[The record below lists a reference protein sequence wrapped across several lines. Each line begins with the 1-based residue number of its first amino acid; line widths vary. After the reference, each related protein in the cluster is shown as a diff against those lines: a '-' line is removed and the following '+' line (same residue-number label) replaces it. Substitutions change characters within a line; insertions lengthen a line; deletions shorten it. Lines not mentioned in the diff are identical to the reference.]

1 MLHCRRARLHP
12 LEFSRQLIA
21 LICKLLG
28 WEFRVRKVNSS
39 TIRACQLLVAIL
51 TPMPQP
57 SSSQTVRFVMSG
69 LLVIGT
75 IACSNFSQSSRQT
88 VAPTVPSPVVA
99 SPIEPTPEPLPASPE
114 PVVELD
120 PYELASDR
128 AASATSIGMSAQS
141 QDDWK
146 LVVSEWQAAIDL
158 LKRVPNASP
167 YRALAKTKLAD
178 YQRQLK
184 RAQQLAAKPDSSNQS
199 RTDAI
204 ALAPPPAT
212 TAPVSAPR
220 SNVATQPTQTTPS
233 SDKVFQAPIKRREG
247 GTPVIDVRF
256 NGQQT
261 FEMIV
266 DTGASGTLIT
276 QAMASALGVQPVTK
290 ALVDTASQ
298 KGVEI
303 PVGFVDSMEVDG
315 ATARN
320 VAVAIA
326 NSDLDI
332 GLLGHDFFGNFD
344 VTIKRD
350 VVEFRVR

>member
-1 MLHCRRARLHP
+1 
-12 LEFSRQLIA
+12 
-21 LICKLLG
+21 
-28 WEFRVRKVNSS
+28 
-39 TIRACQLLVAIL
+39 
-51 TPMPQP
+51 
-57 SSSQTVRFVMSG
+57 MSG

-75 IACSNFSQSSRQT
+75 IACSNFSQSARQT
-88 VAPTVPSPVVA
+88 VAPTAPSPTPSPVAA
-99 SPIEPTPEPLPASPE
+99 SPVEPTPEPLPASPE
-114 PVVELD
+114 PVIELD

-128 AASATSIGMSAQS
+128 AASATSISMSAQS
-141 QDDWK
+141 QEDWK

-158 LKRVPNASP
+158 VKRVPNASP
-167 YRALAKTKLAD
+167 YRALAKTKLTD

-184 RAQQLAAKPDSSNQS
+184 RAQQLAAKPDNSKP

-204 ALAPPPAT
+204 ALAPAPAS
-212 TAPVSAPR
+212 TAPVPVPR
-220 SNVATQPTQTTPS
+220 SNVATQPTTQTAPS
-233 SDKVFQAPIKRREG
+233 SSKVFQAPIKRREG

-303 PVGFVDSMEVDG
+303 PVGFVDSIEVDG
-315 ATARN
+315 AIAQN
-320 VAVAIA
+320 VSVAIA
-326 NSDLDI
+326 NSSLDI